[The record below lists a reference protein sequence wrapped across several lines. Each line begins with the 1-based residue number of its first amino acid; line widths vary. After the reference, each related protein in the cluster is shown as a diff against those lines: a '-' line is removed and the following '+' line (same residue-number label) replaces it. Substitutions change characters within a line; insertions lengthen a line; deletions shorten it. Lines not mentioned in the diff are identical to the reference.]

1 MCIRDR
7 EDRGG
12 NLLTIRIGDNG
23 RGMSPEFLKK
33 VIDPF
38 VTTRTT
44 RKVGMGIP
52 LFKEASEECGGSF
65 TIQSALG
72 KGTEVTATFQY
83 DHIDRQPLGDMAE
96 TVATL
101 VSGSPLVD
109 FVYTHKKDVYKRQR
123 YDKGE
128 ADYLN
133 CPMTQDEYERFYRA
147 LVSAETAE
155 LKECEKNVLEGC
167 RPVEAMARRGEATL
181 LFGPRKPV
189 GLDVYK
195 RQVED
200 TLFECISAFATV
212 GLSTGITPH
221 LSAFSLS
228 LIHI

>member
-1 MCIRDR
+1 MKELSLHILDIVQNSVSAGATLVTVTVE

-83 DHIDRQPLGDMAE
+83 GHIDRQPLGDMAE

-109 FVYTHKKDVYKRQR
+109 FVYTHKKDGSEFVMDTRQIMEVLGTEVPL
-123 YDKGE
+123 DSPE
-128 ADYLN
+128 
-133 CPMTQDEYERFYRA
+133 
-147 LVSAETAE
+147 VVVW
-155 LKECEKNVLEGC
+155 LKEYVQE
-167 RPVEAMARRGEATL
+167 
-181 LFGPRKPV
+181 
-189 GLDVYK
+189 GLDEICGGV
-195 RQVED
+195 
-200 TLFECISAFATV
+200 FE
-212 GLSTGITPH
+212 
-221 LSAFSLS
+221 
-228 LIHI
+228 